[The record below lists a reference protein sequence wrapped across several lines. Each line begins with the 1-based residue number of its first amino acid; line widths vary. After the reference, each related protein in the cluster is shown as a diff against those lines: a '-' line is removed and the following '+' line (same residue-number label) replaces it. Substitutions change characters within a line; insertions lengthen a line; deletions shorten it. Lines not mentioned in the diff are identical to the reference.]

1 MPPSMNTITNTRELI
16 PVLPHLRRRL
26 WLALLGAGLFNITVL
41 LESLLRPDYD
51 AYQQSVS
58 ALSLGRWGW
67 IQTINFIFL
76 GAIIISTVPAW
87 RKILEGGKGASAYPA
102 LTLVTGIT
110 LILCGILKQDP
121 APGYDPEHLA
131 LTAPSLV
138 GALHLLFAAIGA
150 LSSIIGLI
158 VMARRFA
165 HTPLWQGWNIY
176 SIIMAVIMAV
186 CVTVYSVWSTKST
199 GFAGTFE
206 RIAILIVPIWVA
218 TFLIRLKT
226 GVAFMNGIPESHNQ
240 KEAEVNDKKRL

>member
-1 MPPSMNTITNTRELI
+1 MPPSIIAITNTSKLI

-26 WLALLGAGLFNITVL
+26 WFGLIGAGLFNITVL
-41 LESLLRPDYD
+41 LESLLLPDYD

-67 IQTINFIFL
+67 IQMINFIFF
-76 GAIIISTVPAW
+76 GVIIISTVPTW
-87 RKILEGGKGASAYPA
+87 LNVLEGGKGAKAYPV
-102 LTLVTGIT
+102 LTLLTGIS

-138 GALHLLFAAIGA
+138 GLIHLLFAAIGA
-150 LSSIIGLI
+150 LSSIAGLI

-165 HTPLWQGWNIY
+165 HTPLWQRWNIY
-176 SIIMAVIMAV
+176 SLIMALIMAV
-186 CVTVYSVWSTKST
+186 CVTVYSVWSTKSK

-206 RIAILIVPIWVA
+206 RIAILIVPIWGT
-218 TFLIRLKT
+218 TFLIRLET
-226 GVAFMNGIPESHNQ
+226 GVAFMKKKPDSYDQ
-240 KEAEVNDKKRL
+240 KEVELNDSHL